1 MGNMLKLM
9 TMSLMIQIMLSRC
22 EQFVYCLADVRDV
35 SPQSPDIFSPVYSPG
50 VEHHTVMVRKDKS
63 WYFPFMCVVS
73 TCFNP
78 QFAWEKHWDFTC
90 QPFDWFSR
98 VFLGKF
104 AGGCRKTTD
113 VFLKSI
119 WLKPHVCWLNLMK
132 FFVQSLLF
140 SCWTADCSQFPNW
153 SNKRPFLDISD
164 IPISPRCFF
173 RNRTCICSRESGFY
187 PVGGIAWK
195 FRLDMFR
202 TSWGGRPG
210 TTRCYNGWLVHGIH
224 GDNVG

>member
-1 MGNMLKLM
+1 MFVTCRLKVLIFFPLSIPQGLSI
-9 TMSLMIQIMLSRC
+9 TRWWLERTSLDTSLSC
-22 EQFVYCLADVRDV
+22 AWFQ
-35 SPQSPDIFSPVYSPG
+35 
-50 VEHHTVMVRKDKS
+50 H
-63 WYFPFMCVVS
+63 VS
-73 TCFNP
+73 TRKLHGKNIGISHVSHSIGFPEFFWENSPEVAGKP
-78 QFAWEKHWDFTC
+78 QM
-90 QPFDWFSR
+90 FSLNR
-98 VFLGKF
+98 
-104 AGGCRKTTD
+104 
-113 VFLKSI
+113 SI
-119 WLKPHVCWLNLMK
+119 FGWLKPHVCWLNLMK